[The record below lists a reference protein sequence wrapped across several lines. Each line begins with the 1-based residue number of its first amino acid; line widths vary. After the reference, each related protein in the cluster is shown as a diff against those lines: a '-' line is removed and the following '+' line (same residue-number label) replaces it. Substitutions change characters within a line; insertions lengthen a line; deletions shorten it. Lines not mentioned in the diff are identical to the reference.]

1 MVVIGTNVAAISA
14 SYYLDS
20 NNEQLTN
27 SIEELASGSRLADP
41 TTDAAGLAV
50 SGNLTARIDR
60 LTAAANS
67 AGDVVSAAQTVDGFL
82 STIQNQLTRLSELAE
97 EATNGAFGSSD
108 RANYDTEFQD
118 LLTQINSIQSE
129 ATFDGTSLF
138 VAGSI
143 SCAIN
148 ADGSTDSVSLTTVG
162 STTSLKINS
171 LSINTTTAA
180 LSALSLLNTAISTI
194 TTRRA
199 TVNADISKFN
209 FYITNINTENEN
221 TTAAN
226 SKITDLDVA
235 TASTQLSKYNI
246 LVQSATAELA
256 QANSSQSAVLSLLK

>member
-1 MVVIGTNVAAISA
+1 MTVIGTNVAAISA

-20 NNEQLTN
+20 NNDQLTK
-27 SIEELASGSRLADP
+27 SIERLASGSRLADP
-41 TTDAAGLAV
+41 TDDAAGVAV

-60 LTAAANS
+60 LQAAAAG

-82 STIQNQLTRLSELAE
+82 ATIQSQLTRLSELAQ

-108 RANYDTEFQD
+108 RANYNTEFQD
-118 LLTQINSIQSE
+118 LLTQIDTIQSN
-129 ATFDGTSLF
+129 ATFDGTTLF
-138 VAGSI
+138 TAGSI
-143 SCAIN
+143 SVAIN
-148 ADGSTDSVSLTTVG
+148 ADGKTDSVSLTTVG
-162 STTSLKINS
+162 STTSLGIHG
-171 LSINTTTAA
+171 LTIATTTAA

-199 TVNADISKFN
+199 AVNADISKFN
-209 FYITNINTENEN
+209 FYITNINTENQN

-226 SKITDLDVA
+226 SKINDLDVA
-235 TASTQLSKYNI
+235 TESTNLSKYNI

>member
-1 MVVIGTNVAAISA
+1 MVVIGTNIAAVSA

-20 NNEQLTN
+20 NNDQLTQ
-27 SIEELASGSRLADP
+27 SIEELASGSRLANP
-41 TTDAAGLAV
+41 TNDAAGVAV

-60 LTAAANS
+60 LQAAANS

-82 STIQNQLTRLSELAE
+82 STIQSQLTRLSELAE

-108 RANYDTEFQD
+108 RSNYNTEFQD
-118 LLTQINSIQSE
+118 LLTQIDSIQSE

-138 VAGSI
+138 AAASI

-148 ADGSTDSVSLTTVG
+148 ADGSVDNVALTTVG
-162 STTSLKINS
+162 STTSLGIHG
-171 LSINTTTAA
+171 LTITTTTAA
-180 LSALSLLNTAISTI
+180 ISALSLLNTAISTI

-199 TVNADISKFN
+199 QVNADISKFN
-209 FYITNINTENEN
+209 FYITNINTEDEN
-221 TTAAN
+221 TTSAN
-226 SKITDLDVA
+226 SKINDLDVA